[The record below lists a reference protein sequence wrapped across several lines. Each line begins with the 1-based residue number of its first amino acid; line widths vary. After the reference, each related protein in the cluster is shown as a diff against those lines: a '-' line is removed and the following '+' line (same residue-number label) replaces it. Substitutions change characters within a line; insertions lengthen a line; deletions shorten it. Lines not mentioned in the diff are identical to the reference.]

1 MHAGSSPAP
10 NTHPGHSI
18 FIPGQV
24 GERTCCWLLD
34 TGAQRTLI
42 SEAAFKQLGSSY
54 HLEPTPI
61 KPIAVDGSRL
71 NLLESALVK
80 VTLGTSLSRSLPVL
94 VVKNIQPDCI
104 LGMDFISSTA
114 SRELCVRR
122 CSKTIIFDDVIVPFL
137 HNDPSSASLACCMVP
152 TTVIARVKSSVVI
165 PARCT
170 QTLAVKVQCE
180 RAQGVFEPT
189 QEFVDRTGL
198 LPCRVFG
205 VSSEIGELPVRVCN
219 LGCEP
224 VLLYS
229 NQSIGTFE
237 GASAIEEDSDLHE
250 FKRKPLGGFN
260 IAPELQTADK
270 ERLEQLLE
278 RFADTVSTH
287 EFDIGAA
294 ADVRHGIQL
303 VEGAQPVRQ
312 RPRRVPLQ
320 LKRAVEQKLQ
330 QMERHGVIEQSSS
343 PWASNLIIA
352 KKKNNDIR
360 ICVDWRSLNSL
371 TVKDAHPLPHLQQA
385 LDCLAGCSW
394 FSTIDMRQGFLQVEI
409 NEADRQKTAF
419 YTPNGLMQFRKM
431 GFGMCNA
438 PATYQRMMELIMS
451 GLSWEEV
458 VAYVDDLI
466 IFSKTFDEHLKSI
479 ERVLARLRS
488 SNLKLNPGKS
498 FFAYRSVTYLG
509 HEVSATGISPAK
521 EKVRAILEM
530 ADPQSV
536 EDVRRVIGMLG
547 FYRRFVPSFA
557 TIAQPLHQLTQKSA
571 TFSWNEEHAAALKQL
586 KKSLTQA
593 PVLRLPDFR
602 KELVV
607 SCDSSATA
615 IGGVISQLEDGDE
628 LPIAYASR
636 TLSKA
641 ERNYSATDR
650 ELLALVWSVK
660 QFRMYLCNVAKFR
673 VFTDHQPII
682 GLLNS
687 KEPTGR
693 LARWM
698 QLLQEFPMDVFY
710 RPGKLNVVP
719 DTLSRTTAAVTVRAG
734 ESLVERQ
741 QLDPAL
747 EAARQSM
754 LIPGFEVPSEL
765 HQEVEGLLACGLQLS
780 DNGELRQGHRP
791 VIPQKMRKELLRQAH
806 DSPSGGHLGAK
817 KVLNQLLTRAWW
829 PHVRQD
835 VQNYCM

>member
-1 MHAGSSPAP
+1 MPKQAGKLLGAGSTHTGSSPAP
-10 NTHPGHSI
+10 NSHPGLSI
-18 FIPGQV
+18 FIPGRV
-24 GERTCCWLLD
+24 GEQSCCWLLD

-42 SEAAFKQLGSSY
+42 SEAVYKRLSSSGN
-54 HLEPTPI
+54 LESTPVR
-61 KPIAVDGSRL
+61 PVGVDGSAL
-71 NLLESALVK
+71 SLLGSVHTK
-80 VTLGTSLSRSLPVL
+80 VTLGNSLRLSLPVI
-94 VVKNIQPDCI
+94 VVRRIQPDCI
-104 LGMDFISSTA
+104 IGMDFINSA
-114 SRELCVRR
+114 AAREFRILRS
-122 CSKTIIFDDVIVPFL
+122 SKTVTFDDISVPFL
-137 HNDPSSASLACCMVP
+137 PKDPSTTTPACCMVP
-152 TTVIARVKSSVVI
+152 TTVIARVSSPVMI

-170 QTLAVKVQCE
+170 QTLMVNVQSE

-189 QEFVDRTGL
+189 HEFVDRTGL

-205 VSSEIGELPVRVCN
+205 VSSESGELPVRVCN

-237 GASAIEEDSDLHE
+237 GASAIEEEESELHE
-250 FKRKPLGGFN
+250 FKRKEREGFN
-260 IAPELQTADK
+260 IAPELPEIDR
-270 ERLEQLLE
+270 ERLKQLLE

-287 EFDIGAA
+287 EFDLGTAT
-294 ADVRHGIQL
+294 DVRHGIQL

-320 LKRAVEQKLQ
+320 LKKAVEQKLRRMQ
-330 QMERHGVIEQSSS
+330 QHGVIEPSSS
-343 PWASNLIIA
+343 PWASNLIIV

-360 ICVDWRSLNSL
+360 ICVDWRSLNNL
-371 TVKDAHPLPHLQQA
+371 TIKDAHPLPHLQQA

-409 NEADRQKTAF
+409 AESDRQKTAF

-488 SNLKLNPGKS
+488 SKLKLNPGKS

-509 HEVSATGISPAK
+509 HEVSAKGISPSR
-521 EKVRAILEM
+521 EKVRAILDM
-530 ADPQSV
+530 ADPQSA
-536 EDVRRVIGMLG
+536 EDVRRVLGMLG

-557 TIAQPLHQLTQKSA
+557 TIAHPLHQLTQKSV
-571 TFSWNEEHAAALKQL
+571 TFRWSKEHAAALQQL
-586 KKSLTQA
+586 KESLTQA
-593 PVLRLPDFR
+593 PVLRLPDFN

-615 IGGVISQLEDGDE
+615 IGGVISQLQDGAE

-641 ERNYSATDR
+641 EKNYSTTDR

-660 QFRMYLCNVAKFR
+660 QFRMYR
-673 VFTDHQPII
+673 VI
-682 GLLNS
+682 
-687 KEPTGR
+687 
-693 LARWM
+693 
-698 QLLQEFPMDVFY
+698 
-710 RPGKLNVVP
+710 
-719 DTLSRTTAAVTVRAG
+719 
-734 ESLVERQ
+734 
-741 QLDPAL
+741 
-747 EAARQSM
+747 
-754 LIPGFEVPSEL
+754 
-765 HQEVEGLLACGLQLS
+765 
-780 DNGELRQGHRP
+780 
-791 VIPQKMRKELLRQAH
+791 QK
-806 DSPSGGHLGAK
+806 
-817 KVLNQLLTRAWW
+817 
-829 PHVRQD
+829 
-835 VQNYCM
+835 